1 MGRWGLAG
9 VGYTLYYQILKPMR
23 LYSLFIAFPLLF
35 SLPGMA
41 QTDTFETENI
51 EKRTLAFAERDS
63 TLYLDFY
70 QKKGDTAVRPCVIF
84 VFGGGFAVGSRDERA
99 YHSYFKNLVNRGLKV
114 ASIDYRLG
122 LAGIYD
128 EVGIFN
134 TKPLGTAID
143 MAVADL
149 YEATAFLLS
158 ESEALGLAP
167 SSFIVSGSSAGAI
180 TSLQADWYLKNT
192 NELSEILPDNF
203 RYAGVIAFA
212 GAIFSTTGKPRYPNP
227 PSPTLFFHGTDDKTV
242 PYSKRR
248 LLNKGLF
255 GSAVLAKHFLKEGY
269 PFFLVSEREARHS
282 IAVSAMSERLD
293 EILQFIG
300 TAVLSESHFQK
311 EITLFPIQGK

>member
-1 MGRWGLAG
+1 
-9 VGYTLYYQILKPMR
+9 MR
-23 LYSLFIAFPLLF
+23 LYSFFIAFPLLF
-35 SLPGMA
+35 SLQGMA
-41 QTDTFETENI
+41 QTDTFEAENI
-51 EKRTLAFAERDS
+51 EKRTLAFAQRDS

-84 VFGGGFAVGSRDERA
+84 IFGGGFAVGNRDGRA

-128 EVGIFN
+128 EVGVFN

-143 MAVADL
+143 MAVSDL

-158 ESEALGLAP
+158 KLDTLGVAP
-167 SSFIVSGSSAGAI
+167 NHIIVSGSSAGAI

-192 NELSEILPDNF
+192 HELSRILPADF
-203 RYAGVIAFA
+203 TYAGVISFA
-212 GAIFSTTGKPRYPNP
+212 GAIFSTKGKPRYQSP
-227 PSPTLFFHGTDDKTV
+227 PSPTLLFHGTDDKTV
-242 PYSKRR
+242 PYTQRR
-248 LLNKGLF
+248 LLNKGFF
-255 GSAVLAKHFLKEGY
+255 GSAVLAKHYLKEGY
-269 PFFLVSEREARHS
+269 PFFLVTEQEASHS
-282 IAVSAMSERLD
+282 IAVSAMDERLD

-300 TAVLSESHFQK
+300 SAVLNKPHFQK